1 MPHILIAGTTGSGK
15 SVCINAII
23 MSLIM
28 DNTPDDLRIVMI
40 DPKMVE
46 LIRYNGLPHLYG
58 KVETEIDRIVG
69 VLRWVTREMDSR
81 YKKFS
86 ELGARHVNEYN
97 AQCLRKAQI
106 NCPTWRCSST
116 NCRT

>member
-1 MPHILIAGTTGSGK
+1 
-15 SVCINAII
+15 

-28 DNTPDDLRIVMI
+28 DNTPDDLRVVMI

-58 KVETEIDRIVG
+58 KVETEIRAHGCVTLGDARDGQPLQEISDLG
-69 VLRWVTREMDSR
+69 V
-81 YKKFS
+81 
-86 ELGARHVNEYN
+86 RHVNEYN
-97 AQCLRKAQI
+97 AQMLEKGADSCR
-106 NCPTWRCSST
+106 TWRYSST